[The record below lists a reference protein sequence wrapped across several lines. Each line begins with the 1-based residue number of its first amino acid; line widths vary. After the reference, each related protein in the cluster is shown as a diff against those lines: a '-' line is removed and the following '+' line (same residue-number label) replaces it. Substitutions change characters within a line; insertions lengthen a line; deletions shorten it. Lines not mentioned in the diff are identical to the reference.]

1 MELNPEQIRILLC
14 GVGITIYL
22 LLKVI
27 ISANALAKFS
37 NTVIAIE
44 FIYLCIAI
52 YTNSYSPTII
62 EPIAVGIMLS
72 HMLEDGKKEKKKRE
86 RQES

>member
-1 MELNPEQIRILLC
+1 MNWR
-14 GVGITIYL
+14 
-22 LLKVI
+22 
-27 ISANALAKFS
+27 
-37 NTVIAIE
+37 IE
-44 FIYLCIAI
+44 FVYLCIAI